1 MHLIKLDAIDSTN
14 DYLRRLIRENK
25 PEKPTVVSS
34 QYQQKGKGQRGK
46 SWSSQAGKNLMF
58 SLYIPNLSFAS
69 NAVFK
74 VHKLVS
80 VCLLEWLLSF
90 KIPKTSIKW
99 PNDILSGD
107 HKLAG
112 ILIESSSNRSIAN
125 SIIIGVGLNVN
136 QIEFQNLPY
145 ATSMQ
150 LLTAQK
156 YDIDE
161 LLISLTNELIQNLT
175 NPTQNF
181 EQIYQKSIY
190 GLGQKRYFR
199 SNRKEFEAVI
209 QSVNPAGKLVVK
221 TPSAEL
227 AFDVKELQFVH
238 VADQ

>member
-1 MHLIKLDAIDSTN
+1 MHIIKLDAIDSTN

-34 QYQQKGKGQRGK
+34 HFQHKGRGQRGQA
-46 SWSSQAGKNLMF
+46 WSSQAGKNLMF
-58 SLYIPNLSFAS
+58 SLYLPNFSFAS
-69 NAVFK
+69 NAVFM

-80 VCLLEWLLSF
+80 VCLLEWLSSF
-90 KIPKTSIKW
+90 QIPKTSIKW

-112 ILIESSSNRSIAN
+112 ILIESSSYRSMTN
-125 SIIIGVGLNVN
+125 SIVIGVGLNVN

-150 LLTAQK
+150 LLTAK
-156 YDIDE
+156 NYDIDE
-161 LLISLTNELIQNLT
+161 LLFSLTNRLIQYLT
-175 NPTQNF
+175 NPAQNF

-190 GLGQKRYFR
+190 GLGRKRLFR
-199 SNRKEFEAVI
+199 SDHKEFEGVI
-209 QSVNPAGKLVVK
+209 QAVNPEGKLVVR
-221 TPSAEL
+221 TAAAERL
-227 AFDVKELQFVH
+227 FDVKELQFLH